1 MPHYRPV
8 LIGLLSVLIGTTA
21 FAQSTPPSFLP
32 LNARQVCWVDSVFT
46 NMAPD
51 DRIAQLIMV
60 AGYSNRNGMYEDS
73 LVRLIQRHKV
83 GGVVMFQ
90 GGPVRQAQLT
100 NRLQAAASVPL
111 LLAMDAEWG
120 LAMRLDST
128 VRYPY
133 QMTLGA
139 MQGAASDSLIYRMG
153 ANLARQARR
162 LGVHVNFAPSVD
174 VNNNPNNPVINFRSF
189 GENKYN
195 VARKALAYMRG
206 MQDNNLI
213 TSLKHFPGHG
223 DTGTDSHYDL
233 PLISKSRVE
242 LDSLELYPFRQL
254 INAGALGV
262 MIAHLNIPALDTT
275 RNRPSTLSPAIV
287 TNLLKNEL
295 GFQGLIFSD
304 AMNMKGV
311 TKYFPSGQADE
322 LGIEAGMDI
331 LEFTENVPAAL
342 TLIKQA
348 VIDGRVSQASLDAR
362 CLKVL
367 RAKAW
372 VGLDQNKPIVLD
384 NLVSDLNAVQD
395 NLLNRK
401 LTEASLTVLKND
413 RNLLPL
419 QRLDTLR
426 IASVAIESDKV
437 TAFQQMAGN
446 YTKVDHFQLTSQMAD
461 SALAQ
466 VRDSLKNYNL
476 LLVDVHL
483 SSISPSAKYGL
494 KAKTAGLVSEL
505 VATGKA
511 VVTVFGN
518 VYALDK
524 LTFPMDTIQP
534 NRNIEQARALIMPYQ
549 LTSYTEELAAQ
560 LIFGAIGASGKLPV
574 TVNQSFRM
582 GDGLIIQ
589 PNGRLK
595 YTIPEEVGIDS
606 RYLTRQVDSLVNV
619 GLTAKA
625 FPGCVVQMAK
635 DGKVIF
641 KKAYGKL
648 TYDSSLGAEPDS
660 VALDDLY
667 DMASVTKV
675 SASVPALMRLVDEG
689 KFNLNRTM
697 ADYLP
702 FLKKS
707 NKANLNWRD
716 VLTHQ
721 AQLKAFI
728 PFWVETKNPDGTF
741 KPKTFKAERTA
752 RFPIEI
758 TDSLYEF
765 RGYPKILY
773 DRIKESPLNAKKEYV
788 YSDLSFILYPLVVK
802 RLTGENFE
810 TYLKTTFYEPLGA
823 STLTFNP
830 RRFYPLTRI
839 APTEYDSLFRKTLI
853 WGRVHDEGAAMLGG
867 LSGHAGLFGT
877 ANDLMKVY
885 EMYRQKGSYGGQRY
899 ISERTI
905 ADFTRYQFP
914 ELGNRRGLGF
924 DKPSFK
930 YTGNGPQSATPAS
943 YGHSGFTGTFVWV
956 EPDPAYNLT
965 YVFLC
970 NRVYPTRNNPTM
982 GNLNTRTNIVEAL
995 YQATKRG
1002 LP

>member
-1 MPHYRPV
+1 MPSCRSFV
-8 LIGLLSVLIGTTA
+8 FGLFSVLLSLPALAQTTVP
-21 FAQSTPPSFLP
+21 TFLK
-32 LNARQVCWVDSVFT
+32 LNARQSCWVDSVFT

-60 AGYSNRNGMYEDS
+60 AGYSNRKPGYEDS
-73 LVRLIQRHKV
+73 LITLVKNNKL

-90 GGPVRQAQLT
+90 GGPTRQARLT
-100 NRLQAAASVPL
+100 NRLQANSKVPL
-111 LLAMDAEWG
+111 LIAMDAEWG
-120 LAMRLDST
+120 IAMRLDST

-139 MQGAASDSLIYRMG
+139 MQGAGSDSLIYQMG
-153 ANLARQARR
+153 AHLAKQARR
-162 LGVHVNFAPSVD
+162 LGMHVNFAPSVD

-189 GENKYN
+189 GENKYD

-206 MQDNNLI
+206 MQDNQLL

-233 PLISKSRVE
+233 PLITKSRAQ
-242 LDSLELYPFRQL
+242 LDSLELYPFKQL
-254 INAGALGV
+254 INAGAAGV
-262 MIAHLNIPALDTT
+262 MIAHLSIPALDTT

-311 TKYFPSGQADE
+311 TKYFPSGRADE
-322 LGIEAGMDI
+322 LGLEAGMDV
-331 LEFTENVPAAL
+331 LEFTEDVPAAL
-342 TLIKQA
+342 YLIKQA
-348 VIDGRVSQASLDAR
+348 IADGRMTQASLDAR

-367 RAKAW
+367 KAKAW
-372 VGLDQNKPIVLD
+372 VGLDQYKPIALE
-384 NLVSDLNAVQD
+384 NLVSDLNPVQD
-395 NLLNRK
+395 ELLNRK

-413 RNLLPL
+413 QNLLPL

-426 IASVAIESDKV
+426 IASVAIESDKI

-446 YTKVDHFQLTSQMAD
+446 YTLIKHFNITSKTPD
-461 SALAQ
+461 STLAQ

-476 LLVDVHL
+476 ILVDVHL
-483 SSISPSAKYGL
+483 NNIRPAVKYGL
-494 KAKTAGLVSEL
+494 QTKTAGLVGEL

-524 LTFPMDTIQP
+524 LTFPMDTAQP
-534 NRNIEQARALIMPYQ
+534 SRNIEKARAIVMPYQ
-549 LTSYTEELAAQ
+549 LTNYTEELSAQ

-574 TVNQSFRM
+574 TVNQRFRV
-582 GDGLIIQ
+582 GDGMPIKPI
-589 PNGRLK
+589 GRLK

-606 RYLTRQVDSLVNV
+606 RFLTQQVDSLVNV
-619 GLTAKA
+619 GLTQKA

-641 KKAYGKL
+641 RKAYGKH
-648 TYDSSLGAEPDS
+648 TYDASLGAEPLP
-660 VALDDLY
+660 VQLDDLY

-675 SASVPALMRLVDEG
+675 STSTPALMRLVDEG
-689 KFNLNRTM
+689 KFNLDGKM

-702 FLKKS
+702 GFKKS
-707 NKANLNWRD
+707 NKADLVWRD

-721 AQLKAFI
+721 ARLKAWI
-728 PFWVETKNPDGTF
+728 PFWMDTKNPDGTW
-741 KPKTFKAERTA
+741 KPKTFKAEQSGRY
-752 RFPIEI
+752 PIEV
-758 TDSLYEF
+758 TDSLFEF
-765 RGYPKILY
+765 RKYPRTIFQQIR
-773 DRIKESPLNAKKEYV
+773 DSPLNAKKEYV
-788 YSDLSFILYPLVVK
+788 YSDLSFILYPQIVK
-802 RLTGENFE
+802 RITGVDFE
-810 TYLKTTFYEPLGA
+810 DYIKTTFYKPLGA
-823 STLTFNP
+823 STLTFLP
-830 RRFYPLTRI
+830 RRFYPLNRI
-839 APTEYDSLFRKTLI
+839 VPTEYDSLFRKTLI
-853 WGRVHDEGAAMLGG
+853 WGRVHDEGAAMLNG
-867 LSGHAGLFGT
+867 LSGHAGLFGS

-885 EMYRQKGSYGGQRY
+885 EMYRQKGSYGSQQF
-899 ISERTI
+899 ISQKTMAE
-905 ADFTRYQFP
+905 FTRYQFP

-924 DKPSFK
+924 DKPSFT
-930 YTGNGPQSATPAS
+930 YSGNGPKSATKAS
-943 YGHSGFTGTFVWV
+943 FGHSGFTGTFVWV

-970 NRVYPTRNNPTM
+970 NRVYPTRNNPKL

-1002 LP
+1002 LQ